1 MKIERLLNI
10 LFYLLNRKRVTANE
24 LAQRFQVSKR
34 TILRDIDTLSLSG
47 VPIYS
52 EVGAKGGYSI
62 HREYHINSKIMN
74 QENIEYVVLAIES
87 LRGIY
92 GSKLVDETYEKVR
105 HIFTTQKREEHSDR
119 LDLSV
124 LSEHPEVVSRLNSI
138 KEAIREKKQI
148 EFTYT
153 NQKNQTKNV
162 RIDPLQLCYKWY
174 SWYVFGY
181 NHLKSDYRMY
191 KLVRM
196 QEVKQT
202 QNFWQ
207 QHEEI
212 KTLFLNYEKQ
222 WVQKERHRV
231 LIRYLKSHR
240 QLIEEYFLGEI
251 ISEQEELI
259 TSKIWLRKG
268 DFVQF
273 SLLLG
278 FGSKIEILEP
288 AFFSKKV
295 QRHLEETLKK
305 NYPNGDR

>member
-10 LFYLLNRKRVTANE
+10 LFYLLNRERVTANE
-24 LAQRFQVSKR
+24 LAQQFQVSKR

-47 VPIYS
+47 VPIYA
-52 EVGAKGGYSI
+52 EVGSKGGYSI

-87 LRGIY
+87 LRGVY
-92 GSKLVDETYEKVR
+92 GSKIVDETYEKVR
-105 HIFTTQKREEHSDR
+105 HIFTNQKIEGQADR

-124 LSEHPEVVSRLNSI
+124 LSEHPEVVSRLNLI
-138 KEAIREKKQI
+138 KEAIREQKQI
-148 EFTYT
+148 EFSYT
-153 NQKNQTKNV
+153 NRKNQTKNV

-202 QNFWQ
+202 QRVWQ
-207 QHEEI
+207 QHQEVN
-212 KTLFLNYEKQ
+212 TLFLNYEKK
-222 WVQKERHRV
+222 WAQKERQLV
-231 LIRYLKSHR
+231 LIRYLKCYR
-240 QLIEEYFLGEI
+240 GLIEEYFSGEI
-251 ISEQEELI
+251 ILEQEEMI
-259 TSKIWLRKG
+259 TSKIWLRKD

-278 FGSKIEILEP
+278 FGPKIEILEP
-288 AFFSKKV
+288 ASFSEKV

-305 NYPNGDR
+305 NYPNGDK